1 MENSS
6 KTVRIRSQLNIS
18 MESEHLNPEEIKAHL
33 ADTLPLGNGPGDAEE
48 EGKAKKKDENA
59 PSAKF
64 AQRKKELFEKLQS
77 FGTPFLAEKNPL
89 PQSPTTKDKVL
100 QV

>member
-1 MENSS
+1 MEKSA

-33 ADTLPLGNGPGDAEE
+33 ADTLPLGNGPGEVGAEE
-48 EGKAKKKDENA
+48 GEKNPKKKGEN
-59 PSAKF
+59 AKF